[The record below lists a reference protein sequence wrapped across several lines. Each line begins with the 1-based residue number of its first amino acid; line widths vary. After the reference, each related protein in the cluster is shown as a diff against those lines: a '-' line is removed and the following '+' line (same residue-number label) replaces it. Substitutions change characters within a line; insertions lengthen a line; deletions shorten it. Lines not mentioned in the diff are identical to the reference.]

1 MQSSC
6 LARSQASALQPRAC
20 VRAAPTA
27 QLSGLQALS
36 HALSKLCGRRACAPL
51 SATSEDEP
59 GRSEEGNNA
68 VAPPWLAE
76 PCMQCV
82 FVPWSHAS
90 LVLPCNVAAPPW
102 AVKLINTVDAVHTEQ
117 RHQGEVLPQQGEV
130 QRQQG
135 EVQQQQGEVL
145 RQQGE
150 LLNKVQG
157 HMFNLVGVVTE
168 THVRQSVA
176 AARGHNY
183 AQPHRLRSASS
194 IAIALHGLVD
204 ATHATCKMSR
214 EALKD
219 KVLDLATRVSISS
232 TGKLCRGVGD

>member
-1 MQSSC
+1 MRSSC
-6 LARSQASALQPRAC
+6 LARSQASALQLRAC

-102 AVKLINTVDAVHTEQ
+102 AVKLINSVDAVHTEQ
-117 RHQGEVLPQQGEV
+117 RHQGEVLRQQGEVLRQRGEVLRQQGEV

-145 RQQGE
+145 KKLQGDVIE
-150 LLNKVQG
+150 LQEQLLKLRG
-157 HMFNLVGVVTE
+157 DFMKTHVTE
-168 THVRQSVA
+168 PCAADCGNRRQ
-176 AARGHNY
+176 
-183 AQPHRLRSASS
+183 P
-194 IAIALHGLVD
+194 
-204 ATHATCKMSR
+204 
-214 EALKD
+214 
-219 KVLDLATRVSISS
+219 
-232 TGKLCRGVGD
+232 